1 MKFIE
6 VNYSDLKLG
15 TKYVI
20 MHSLQYKDERSQ
32 RYERVHVGTFNG
44 YCNKYAFREIS
55 HWGKTYISYLTN
67 FNKKYL
73 VGDVSFNKHTDKKT
87 YLILD
92 SQIETIQN
100 NMEAR
105 ALNIIIRMILGD
117 NNFSYR

>member
-1 MKFIE
+1 MKFKE
-6 VNYSDLKLG
+6 VLYSDLKLG

-20 MHSLQYKDERSQ
+20 MHSLQCKDDIHRS
-32 RYERVHVGTFNG
+32 ERVHIGTFNG
-44 YCNKYAFREIS
+44 YCNKYTFHEIS
-55 HWGKTYISYLTN
+55 YWGKTYISYLTN

-73 VGDVSFNKHTDKKT
+73 VGDVSFNKYSDKKT

-105 ALNIIIRMILGD
+105 ALNIILRMILGD
-117 NNFSYR
+117 NNFCY